1 MFIFKVYLICFGFK
15 GTYGDIYNF
24 SQKAFEKALENEEV
38 SDTEENQVSLGI
50 PRAFLARC
58 AANFMYAH
66 AHDMISLQFIL
77 TLLRWFIM

>member
-50 PRAFLARC
+50 PRAFPRAVPQTLW
-58 AANFMYAH
+58 Y

-77 TLLRWFIM
+77 TLLMLNVQY

>member
-1 MFIFKVYLICFGFK
+1 MLLLNNIYYLQHQKQWRVFIFKVYLICFGFK

-50 PRAFLARC
+50 PRAFPRAV
-58 AANFMYAH
+58 
-66 AHDMISLQFIL
+66 LQTLCMHIL
-77 TLLRWFIM
+77 F